1 MDIDEN
7 LHRPE
12 ESGSADVTLLTRG
25 VTVTAAVDVSST
37 GLVVVRPATDRP
49 LDEIQ
54 TGDRVELYWVG
65 GHEERTLGGTVSSI
79 DAGPEPRWHIA
90 VSGMAE
96 SSQRRK
102 AVRARLGVDV
112 LIPWAGGQMTG
123 TTVDLSEGGMRA
135 LMDGWGLPPEPD
147 TQTQLS
153 LAIDDALLHL
163 QGRIVW
169 TSIRGAQWL
178 LAVQFLDVPENAG
191 DRLRRRVFQALRDE
205 RAAAAG

>member
-1 MDIDEN
+1 MEIDEN

-12 ESGSADVTLLTRG
+12 ESSSADVTLVAHG
-25 VTVTAAVDVSST
+25 VTVTASVEMSST
-37 GLVVVRPATDRP
+37 GLVVVRPSPDRP
-49 LDEIQ
+49 PGEIQ
-54 TGDRVELYWVG
+54 TGDNVELYWVG

-79 DAGPEPRWHIA
+79 EDGAEPRWHIA

-102 AVRARLGVDV
+102 AVRARVRVDV
-112 LIPWAGGQMTG
+112 QIPWAGGEMTG
-123 TTVDLSEGGMRA
+123 TTVDLSESGMRA

-147 TQTQLS
+147 TTTQLT

-163 QGRIVW
+163 QGRFVW

-178 LAVQFLDVPENAG
+178 LAVEFLDVPENAG

>member
-12 ESGSADVTLLTRG
+12 ESGSADVTLLARG
-25 VTVTAAVDVSST
+25 ITVTASVDVSST

-49 LDEIQ
+49 LGEIQ

-65 GHEERTLGGTVSSI
+65 GHEERTLGGIVSSI
-79 DAGPEPRWHIA
+79 EDGPEPRWHIA

-96 SSQRRK
+96 RSQRRK
-102 AVRARLGVDV
+102 AVRARVAVDV
-112 LIPWAGGQMTG
+112 LIPWAGGQMAG

-135 LMDGWGLPPEPD
+135 LIDGWGLPPEPD
-147 TQTQLS
+147 TLS
-153 LAIDDALLHL
+153 QVSLTMDDALLHL
-163 QGRIVW
+163 QSRIVW

-178 LAVQFLDVPENAG
+178 LAMQFREVPENAA
-191 DRLRRRVFQALRDE
+191 DRLRRRVFRALREE

>member
-12 ESGSADVTLLTRG
+12 ESGAADVTLLARG
-25 VTVTAAVDVSST
+25 VTVTASVDISSS
-37 GLVVVRPATDRP
+37 GLVVVRPSTDRP

-65 GHEERTLGGTVSSI
+65 GHEERTLGGTVSSVEEG
-79 DAGPEPRWHIA
+79 AEPRWHIA

-102 AVRARLGVDV
+102 AVRARVGVDV

-123 TTVDLSEGGMRA
+123 TTVDLSESGMRA

-147 TQTQLS
+147 TATQLT
-153 LAIDDALLHL
+153 LALDDALLHL
-163 QGRIVW
+163 QGRVVW

-178 LAVQFLDVPENAG
+178 LAMQFLDVP
-191 DRLRRRVFQALRDE
+191 
-205 RAAAAG
+205 